1 MPEPKPM
8 YFTFA
13 SNPKR
18 EPVLV
23 DYIRTPIGK
32 KRGKMVRLRA
42 DDMMVLSIKEL
53 VGRTKILETGRLVD
67 DVIVGCNSQIG
78 EVALD
83 VGRTSALAAGLDYRT
98 PGVSVNRQCAS
109 GMQAV
114 LFAWQQIATGQND
127 IVIAGGVE
135 GQNKYPIMA
144 DMTVDGKVS
153 PPNKRIVTENQ
164 SVIEASKRDAEAAG
178 KFGPRLAKM
187 AGQLQS
193 AELIGHVWKCER
205 EELDRLSLH
214 SQKKACDPA
223 NAEKRQKE
231 MFPVEVPKL
240 DENGKPIFSPA
251 GDLVEGQTETC
262 DQDESPRPGTSL
274 EIMAKLRPI
283 VLRKSGLLTAGNSCP
298 TSDGAA
304 ALLWVARGVA
314 EEYGLPIRAT
324 LVGCAVVG
332 TDPILMLTGPI
343 ESVPKVLDR
352 CETTLDDMDFIEIN
366 EAFSTVVYASC
377 KELGIGWDDARLNP
391 WGGAIAIGHPTGMT
405 GCRLL
410 GTLTHQLEE
419 SGKTYGLGTLCV
431 GLGMGFAGIVKREGA

>member
-1 MPEPKPM
+1 MVPKPM
-8 YFTFA
+8 YFKFA

-32 KRGKMVRLRA
+32 KRGKMVRIRA
-42 DDMMVLSIKEL
+42 DDMMILSIREL
-53 VGRTKILETGRLVD
+53 VKRTRILETGQLVD

-83 VGRTSALAAGLDYRT
+83 VARTSALGAGLDYRT

-109 GMQAV
+109 GMQSI
-114 LFAWQQIATGQND
+114 LFAWQQIATCQND

-144 DMTVDGKVS
+144 DMTVDGKIT
-153 PPNKRIVTENQ
+153 PPNKRIVTENE
-164 SVIEASKRDAEAAG
+164 SVIQVSKEDAERAG

-187 AGQLQS
+187 AGQIQS
-193 AELIGHVWKCER
+193 AELMGHVWKAER
-205 EELDRLSLH
+205 DVLDRLSLH
-214 SQKKACDPA
+214 SQQKACDPA
-223 NAEKRQKE
+223 NAAKRQKE
-231 MFPVEVPKL
+231 MFPVEIPKL
-240 DENGKPIFSPA
+240 DEKGEPIFGPG
-251 GDLVEGQTETC
+251 GDLVPGETEIC
-262 DQDESPRPGTSL
+262 DQDESPRANTNM
-274 EIMAKLRPI
+274 EIMGKLRPL

-304 ALLWVARGVA
+304 ASLWVAREVA
-314 EEYGLPIRAT
+314 EEFGLAIRAT

-332 TDPILMLTGPI
+332 TDPVMMLTGPI
-343 ESVPKVLDR
+343 ESTPKVLKLCD
-352 CETTLDDMDFIEIN
+352 TTIDEMDFIEIN

-377 KELGIGWDDARLNP
+377 TELGISWDDERLNP
-391 WGGAIAIGHPTGMT
+391 WGGAIAIGHPTGAT
-405 GCRLL
+405 GTRLL

-419 SGKTYGLGTLCV
+419 SQKTYGLGTLCV
-431 GLGMGFAGIVKREGA
+431 GLGMGIAGIIKREGA